1 MNSSE
6 VSPLNFSKLKSQ
18 LNLNCLKFLPR
29 SSLNVVTLLNL
40 VMLIVFAVIFN
51 NTNMLSLKQI
61 TKSCS
66 QKTSTIFA
74 ILSVITLL
82 QHTTLVS
89 TNKIKERE

>member
-1 MNSSE
+1 MGRE
-6 VSPLNFSKLKSQ
+6 LD
-18 LNLNCLKFLPR
+18 
-29 SSLNVVTLLNL
+29 T
-40 VMLIVFAVIFN
+40 FN

-66 QKTSTIFA
+66 QKTSTIFV
-74 ILSVITLL
+74 ILLVITLL